1 MVSQSQFPWCRVGGR
16 SLDMATT
23 AAWVSPELAAALGR
37 VGFGPTGPPLPG
49 ATGPDGTVAVKDVT
63 RAKLWAFFEASATE
77 EPPRGGV
84 MPPEAI
90 QACFSRGLSGR
101 DPPRELFPACPNHAL
116 APFLSGEERSPWMEG
131 MCCVCSTC
139 RRVALTLTAAGYYPN
154 DGYTRPM
161 ISPADAADEIV
172 AFIESHSGV
181 RRQLD
186 DILRRRTEIQARI
199 RDLRSRQQARQ

>member
-1 MVSQSQFPWCRVGGR
+1 
-16 SLDMATT
+16 MATT
-23 AAWVSPELAAALGR
+23 AVWVSPELAAALAR
-37 VGFGPTGPPLPG
+37 VGFEATEPPLFD
-49 ATGPDGTVAVKDVT
+49 ATGPDGMVAVKDVT
-63 RAKLWAFFEASATE
+63 RAALLAFFVASASE

-84 MPPEAI
+84 LPPEAI
-90 QACFSRGLSGR
+90 QACFSRGLTGR

-116 APFLSGEERSPWMEG
+116 APFLSGEEKSPWMKG

-154 DGYTRPM
+154 DGYARPM

-186 DILRRRTEIQARI
+186 DILRRRKEIQARI
-199 RDLRSRQQARQ
+199 QDLRSRQQARQ

>member
-1 MVSQSQFPWCRVGGR
+1 
-16 SLDMATT
+16 MATT
-23 AAWVSPELAAALGR
+23 TAWVSPELAAALGQF
-37 VGFGPTGPPLPG
+37 GFEVTEPPLPG
-49 ATGPDGTVAVKDVT
+49 DTCPDGMVAVKDVT
-63 RAKLWAFFEASATE
+63 RAALRAFFEASASE

-84 MPPEAI
+84 MPPEAK
-90 QACFSRGLSGR
+90 QACFSRGLTGR
-101 DPPRELFPACPNHAL
+101 DPPQELFPACPNHAL
-116 APFLSGEERSPWMEG
+116 APFLSGEEKSPWMKG

-154 DGYTRPM
+154 DGYSRPM

-186 DILRRRTEIQARI
+186 DILRRRKEIQAQI
-199 RDLRSRQQARQ
+199 QDLRSRRQARQ

>member
-1 MVSQSQFPWCRVGGR
+1 
-16 SLDMATT
+16 MATT
-23 AAWVSPELAAALGR
+23 TAWVSPELAAALGR
-37 VGFGPTGPPLPG
+37 FGFEATEPPLPG
-49 ATGPDGTVAVKDVT
+49 ETGPDGMVAVGDVT
-63 RAKLWAFFEASATE
+63 RAALQTIFEASATE

-90 QACFSRGLSGR
+90 QACFDRGLSGL
-101 DPPRELFPACPNHAL
+101 DPPLELFPACPNHFFAR
-116 APFLSGEERSPWMEG
+116 FLSGEVKSRWMEG
-131 MCCVCSTC
+131 RCCVCSTC

-154 DGYTRPM
+154 DGYSRPM

-186 DILRRRTEIQARI
+186 DILRRRKE
-199 RDLRSRQQARQ
+199 LRSRQKARQ